1 MVQNHVRHAFFHSI
15 VILAVVLAQS
25 VALLLLLARLARGRS
40 RRPPVEPLTGEGG
53 IRESSVSV
61 IVATLNEGKRIGP
74 CLEGLGAQGAPLLEV
89 IVVDSRSSDDTPQ
102 LVRAMTRR
110 DSRFRLENDPPLPKD
125 WIGKVWALQ
134 HGLGQARG
142 EWVLGMDADTEPQP
156 GMVAGAVAAAE
167 SLGYD
172 VVSFSP
178 QFADMTGAEQWVQP
192 SMLLTLVYRFG
203 AAGITDPPPH
213 RVMANGQCFL
223 AKRDTLRA
231 HGGYELA
238 RLSWADDVTLAR
250 ALATRGVRVG
260 FLDGSRLYKVR
271 AYEGLGHMWHEWG
284 RSFDLS
290 DATSRWTQWRDVAFI
305 CLVQGL
311 PLLVVLAFMLGVV
324 PVSSP
329 VTLAWLRI
337 NQTLIA
343 IRVLMLLALWGSYER
358 RSLGFWLS
366 PLADPLAAWRLLL
379 STVRRPRGW
388 RGRTYTLGEERSA
401 S

>member
-1 MVQNHVRHAFFHSI
+1 MPRLFHSA
-15 VILAVVLAQS
+15 VILAVVLAQFA
-25 VALLLLLARLARGRS
+25 ALLLLLARLASGRS
-40 RRPPVEPLTGEGG
+40 RRPPIEPLVDGVRSTT
-53 IRESSVSV
+53 VSV
-61 IVATLNEGKRIGP
+61 ILATLNEGKRIGP
-74 CLEGLGAQGAPLLEV
+74 CLEGLRAQGDPLLEV

-102 LVRAMTRR
+102 LVRAIAER

-172 VVSFSP
+172 IVSFSP
-178 QFADMTGAEQWVQP
+178 QFAAMTTAEQWVQP

-203 AAGITDPPPH
+203 AAGIADPPPD

-223 AKRDTLRA
+223 AKRAILLA
-231 HGGYELA
+231 HGGYEVS

-250 ALATRGVRVG
+250 TLAARGVRVG

-271 AYEGLGHMWHEWG
+271 AYDNLGHMWREWG

-290 DATSRWTQWRDVAFI
+290 DATTQWKQWRDVAFI

-311 PLLVVLAFMLGVV
+311 PWLVVLAFVFGAVRV
-324 PVSSP
+324 ASP
-329 VTLAWLRI
+329 ATLAWLRI
-337 NQTLIA
+337 NQTLVA
-343 IRVLMLLALWGSYER
+343 IRMLMLLALWGSYER

-379 STVRRPRGW
+379 STVRRPSGW
-388 RGRTYTLGEERSA
+388 RGRTYALGEERPA
-401 S
+401 R